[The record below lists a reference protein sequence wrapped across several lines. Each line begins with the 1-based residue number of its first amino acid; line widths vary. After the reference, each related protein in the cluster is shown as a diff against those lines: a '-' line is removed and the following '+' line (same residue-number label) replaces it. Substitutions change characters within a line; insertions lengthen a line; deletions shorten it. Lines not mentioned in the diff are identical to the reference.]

1 MKQVL
6 IFNPDNDLAL
16 ADGGINYIA
25 PAVVRK
31 MADDLAMLPVWY
43 APADSYVI
51 ASPYSNEEF
60 FQAMRQTFQIDSKL
74 ITFPELVGYGEIDI
88 IPWGWNHT
96 LSKYLQSFNIN
107 LNNSPS
113 TDEIEELK
121 AFSHRRNAVK
131 LLPKLKVD
139 THFCGD
145 SSYLTSID
153 ACQSYIT
160 SHPHTLLKSP
170 LSGSGKGLNWCK
182 DDFTQQIHGWC
193 QRVIH
198 SQGGVIVEPV
208 YCKEMDYAMEF
219 YSDGKGEVSF
229 VGYSFFETSQSGF
242 YEANHLMSDTEIE
255 TRLESYV
262 PKIVIH
268 QLRQQLQTELSD
280 LIGSSYKGYLGVD
293 MMICHFREKPY
304 YRIHPC
310 VEINL
315 RMNMGVVSHM
325 LYKRSVAPTSK
336 GIFKIGYHP
345 AKTGIAAYYK
355 AMTFLHPIQIEDGK
369 VVRGYLPLTP
379 IHPDTQYHA
388 FILIE

>member
-96 LSKYLQSFNIN
+96 LSKYLQSFDIN

-145 SSYLTSID
+145 S
-153 ACQSYIT
+153 
-160 SHPHTLLKSP
+160 
-170 LSGSGKGLNWCK
+170 
-182 DDFTQQIHGWC
+182 
-193 QRVIH
+193 
-198 SQGGVIVEPV
+198 
-208 YCKEMDYAMEF
+208 
-219 YSDGKGEVSF
+219 
-229 VGYSFFETSQSGF
+229 
-242 YEANHLMSDTEIE
+242 
-255 TRLESYV
+255 
-262 PKIVIH
+262 
-268 QLRQQLQTELSD
+268 
-280 LIGSSYKGYLGVD
+280 
-293 MMICHFREKPY
+293 
-304 YRIHPC
+304 
-310 VEINL
+310 
-315 RMNMGVVSHM
+315 
-325 LYKRSVAPTSK
+325 
-336 GIFKIGYHP
+336 
-345 AKTGIAAYYK
+345 
-355 AMTFLHPIQIEDGK
+355 
-369 VVRGYLPLTP
+369 
-379 IHPDTQYHA
+379 
-388 FILIE
+388 